1 MMRNFV
7 MLADGVPVEPLLAEI
22 DSVPGVWDRQTGRQ
36 RIRVQREAKAIP
48 LRGLRKSRIQGRARR
63 DVHESRFTTLSRSF
77 PLAID
82 FIRSWAAKLDAD
94 LARARIVSL
103 PPGQVVYDHVD
114 RGEYYAR
121 RNRYHLVLQ
130 AEQSWMRCGDEVVS
144 MSPGE
149 LWWFDNKLS
158 HEARNEGS
166 IDRIHMIFDLEPR
179 DGLLGHRD
187 RIVGDPSRIGTPVLT
202 DSIGPRT
209 A

>member
-82 FIRSWAAKLDAD
+82 FIR
-94 LARARIVSL
+94 
-103 PPGQVVYDHVD
+103 Q
-114 RGEYYAR
+114 E
-121 RNRYHLVLQ
+121 
-130 AEQSWMRCGDEVVS
+130 M
-144 MSPGE
+144 
-149 LWWFDNKLS
+149 
-158 HEARNEGS
+158 ARNHVRHDAFEVL
-166 IDRIHMIFDLEPR
+166 DRVRPL
-179 DGLLGHRD
+179 
-187 RIVGDPSRIGTPVLT
+187 
-202 DSIGPRT
+202 
-209 A
+209 AAA